1 MAILPWKLLSSK
13 TIIKDKWI
21 DLHAD
26 SCQLPDGTVIEP
38 FYVNH
43 ISDFVVAVAV
53 TKDHDFIMIRQYRH
67 GTKQILLELP
77 AGCTESSDADFAAA
91 AARELLEETG
101 FSGNQPEF
109 LCKIAPNA
117 TCISNFAHCYLITGC
132 ERTSDQLL
140 DSTEDLEVVVLTED
154 QLKKAL
160 ESNDIVQAVHVAA
173 LYYAFQRL
181 SVSRS

>member
-1 MAILPWKLLSSK
+1 MAILPWKLLSYRK
-13 TIIKDKWI
+13 IIKDKWI

-26 SCQLPDGTVIEP
+26 SCQMPNGTVIEP

-43 ISDFVVAVAV
+43 ISDFVVTVAV
-53 TKDHDFIMIRQYRH
+53 TKDMDFIMIRQYRH

-77 AGCTESSDADFAAA
+77 AGCVETSDEDFGAA

-101 FSGNQPEF
+101 FSGDKPEF

-132 ERTSDQLL
+132 KRISDQIL
-140 DSTEDLEVVVLTED
+140 DATEDLEVVVLTEA

-160 ESNDIVQAVHVAA
+160 ENNDIVQAVHVAA

-181 SVSRS
+181 SIF